1 MISLSEDDRDGVEAD
16 LDPAAAAVLA
26 ATGLVQVQP
35 APAGRWRLLPRGRV
49 GAVHVGGSDI
59 VVTPKVGIAR
69 LLFLLGYAAD
79 PGFQPEDVTG
89 APDEDL
95 WPAMAETLCRH
106 AERAL
111 GRGVLQ
117 GYVTEEEALP
127 LVRGRIRMA
136 DQIARRPGMLLPVEV
151 RYDEYS
157 IDVPE
162 NRILRSALRRML
174 AVPRVPPSIRSRLG
188 HLDGRLDGATPLVPG
203 APLPRWQPTRLNRR
217 YQAPLR
223 LAELVLRHQSFEVAE
238 GRLQVAAFVVDM
250 AKLFEDFVVAT
261 ALREAWAANPG
272 DTRTQYLAWLDA
284 ERGVRMHIDVVH
296 VVSGTPRIIADAK
309 YKIESDTGS
318 YPNADHYQMLAYCT
332 ALQVPVAWLVYASGS
347 TGPVTR
353 RVRHTG
359 VEIVEYPLQL
369 EVPPAALL
377 SQITQLAA
385 IAWQR
390 SAERPALSSGSGR
403 PAGTSP
409 ISHEIDF
416 DK

>member
-1 MISLSEDDRDGVEAD
+1 MITLSEDDRDGVEVD
-16 LDPAAAAVLA
+16 LDPAAAAALA
-26 ATGLVQVQP
+26 ATGLVQVLP

-49 GAVHVGGSDI
+49 GAVHIGGSDV

-79 PGFQPEDVTG
+79 PGFRPEDVSG
-89 APDEDL
+89 VLDADL
-95 WPAMAETLCRH
+95 WPALAETLCRH

-127 LVRGRIRMA
+127 LVRGRIRVA

-188 HLDGRLDGATPLVPG
+188 HLDGRLDGVTPLVPG
-203 APLPRWQPTRLNRR
+203 APLPRWQPTRLNGR
-217 YQAPLR
+217 YQAALR

-250 AKLFEDFVVAT
+250 ALVFEDFVAT
-261 ALREAWAANPG
+261 AIREAWVAYPG
-272 DTRTQYLAWLDA
+272 DTRTQYPTTLD
-284 ERGVRMHIDVVH
+284 VKDTVSMKVDVVH
-296 VVSGTPRIIADAK
+296 VVNGEPRVVADAK
-309 YKIESDTGS
+309 YKLESPNDR

-332 ALQVPVAWLVYASGS
+332 ALRVPVGWLVYASGS
-347 TGPVTR
+347 PGSVTR
-353 RVRHTG
+353 HVRHTG

-369 EVPPAALL
+369 EAPPSALL
-377 SQITQLAA
+377 QQIADLTSAA
-385 IAWQR
+385 WRR
-390 SAERPALSSGSGR
+390 SMEKQTVAIHPVTTERS
-403 PAGTSP
+403 
-409 ISHEIDF
+409 E
-416 DK
+416 